1 MGERIGDGLPSTG
14 NWNSGIGETQSD
26 LAKVDQANPTQPNGN
41 LGAGDDHQTPGIHQ
55 PNMSNPLQT
64 GAGLLND
71 ANGAPR
77 IDGVALSFSEDDMAL
92 VLTALQSKVMDG
104 QIKTAQKSL
113 DANKQKLSA
122 QQEQSLKKLAEAVE
136 KCKQQQAKQKTNSI
150 LNWFKKALTFVGAVV
165 GAVVAVAAAVASGGA
180 AIPLAV
186 LACAMAVNAT
196 LSLIKDIASANG
208 KNPPWLD
215 NLVKYTNP
223 TGLMGMGFAKIAE
236 KCGMSKESAEIF
248 GTVASTVV
256 MLGVTIALGVMSG
269 GASAG
274 SAFKDLSMLG
284 KVAQI
289 GSKFGQAAISGTSG
303 SLEVGSSVL
312 NYQIAGL
319 AKAEELAH
327 ADRREIDA
335 MVAKLLKKMEEDQDD
350 IKKFVNELMESFQQV
365 SSIINSAAQTRSQI
379 ASNIG
384 GRSQM
389 A

>member
-1 MGERIGDGLPSTG
+1 MGNGIPDIRPNTG
-14 NWNSGIGETQSD
+14 NWNSTVGGTNPD
-26 LAKVDQANPTQPNGN
+26 MAKVDQTNPTQPNGN
-41 LGAGDDHQTPGIHQ
+41 LGAGDEHQTQG
-55 PNMSNPLQT
+55 NPLQT

-150 LNWFKKALTFVGAVV
+150 LNWFKKAITFVGAVV

-215 NLVKYTNP
+215 NLVKFTNP

-274 SAFKDLSMLG
+274 SAFKDLSVLG
-284 KVAQI
+284 KAAQI
-289 GSKFGQAAISGTSG
+289 GSKFGQAAIAGTSG

-335 MVAKLLKKMEEDQDD
+335 MVAKLLK
-350 IKKFVNELMESFQQV
+350 NELMESFQQV